1 MKVRL
6 LITDDHDVV
15 RQGLRLYLRRDP
27 EIEVVGEAADGE
39 EAVELAG
46 SLRPDVVLMDL
57 LMPKMDGIAATEAIG
72 VSCRRWKSWRSPVSS
87 RTPQ

>member
-1 MKVRL
+1 MKMKVRL

-46 SLRPDVVLMDL
+46 SLRPDVVLVDL
-57 LMPKMDGIAATEAIG
+57 LMPKMDDIAVTRPFG
-72 VSCRRWKSWRSPVSS
+72 VSYRRWR
-87 RTPQ
+87 